1 MGVNLLGVGLL
12 LLGVAAVVA
21 VGIALHAYFTTQ
33 TSYRPPPP
41 QPFTAYCRNSVVVIS
56 AYEDLTNV
64 QVLDVNGTAVCT
76 FDKIGRGSDE
86 ICRVKGAGIYVV
98 VAGGLKKAVDCLPP
112 PAPSPAD

>member
-1 MGVNLLGVGLL
+1 MGVNLLGVGVL

-21 VGIALHAYFTTQ
+21 VGIALHAYLTTQ
-33 TSYRPPPP
+33 MSYRPPPH

-64 QVLDVNGTAVCT
+64 QVLDVNGTAVCA

-98 VAGGLKKAVDCLPP
+98 VVGGFKKAVDCVPP

>member
-1 MGVNLLGVGLL
+1 MGVSLLGVGVL

-21 VGIALHAYFTTQ
+21 VGIVLHAYLTMQ
-33 TSYRPPPP
+33 MSYRPPPP
-41 QPFTAYCRNSVVVIS
+41 PPFTAYCRNSVVVIS

-86 ICRVKGAGIYVV
+86 ICRAGGPGIYLIVV
-98 VAGGLKKAVDCLPP
+98 GGFKRAVDCVPLPP
-112 PAPSPAD
+112 PRPID